1 MTENI
6 QEIDVDKIIEKL
18 IDSKGKEV
26 KLSENEIRGLCTK
39 SR

>member
-6 QEIDVDKIIEKL
+6 QEIDLDKVIQKL

-26 KLSENEIRGLCTK
+26 KLTEAEIRGLCIK